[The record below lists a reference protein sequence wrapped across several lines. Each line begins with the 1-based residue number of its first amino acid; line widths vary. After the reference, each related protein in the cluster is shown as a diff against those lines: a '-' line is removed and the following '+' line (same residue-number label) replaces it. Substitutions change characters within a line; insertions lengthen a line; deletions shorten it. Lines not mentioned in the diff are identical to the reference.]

1 MEPVKEIMEPVKQ
14 LSATRSVVRQAALR
28 LPLPLLT
35 AMHYATVRPLR
46 AYIRYAPWAFGK
58 TLLWNR
64 MISHFRWLESSREPT
79 AEARTFFG
87 STILVDPQDMC
98 GRFIYYFGT
107 WEPNLTHWISQRLK
121 DGDVFVDV
129 GANVGYFSL
138 LASTLVGSGHVVA
151 VEPTPRA
158 FDMLQESMRRSRV
171 TNVRAVNAAAWH
183 ERSVLQMFSGANLT
197 MSSLMSDWAARWND
211 YESCDVP
218 ADRLAD
224 ILTPQEMKSARIVK
238 IDVEGAEWHVI
249 EGMVELLESCRED
262 LEIMVEV
269 TPKLLAAE
277 QHTSDELFELF
288 GRYGFRP
295 YILENDYSP
304 LTYCAPSVPRSP
316 RRITSMPA
324 DCEQADIIFSR
335 R

>member
-1 MEPVKEIMEPVKQ
+1 
-14 LSATRSVVRQAALR
+14 
-28 LPLPLLT
+28 
-35 AMHYATVRPLR
+35 MHYAAVRPLR
-46 AYIRYAPWAFGK
+46 TYIRYAPWAFGK
-58 TLLWNR
+58 KLLWNEVVR
-64 MISHFRWLESSREPT
+64 HFRWLESTSKST

-87 STILVDPQDMC
+87 SKILVDPQDMC
-98 GRFIYYFGT
+98 GRFLYYFGM
-107 WEPNLTHWISQRLK
+107 WEPNLTHWISERLE

-138 LASTLVGSGHVVA
+138 LASTLVGSGRVVA

-158 FDMLQESMRRSRV
+158 FDMLEESLRRSRAS
-171 TNVRAVNAAAWH
+171 NVRAVNAAAWH
-183 ERSVLQMFSGANLT
+183 EESVLQMFSGANLT

-218 ADRLAD
+218 AARLSD

-249 EGMVELLESCRED
+249 QGMTELLQECRED
-262 LEIMVEV
+262 LEVMVEV
-269 TPKLLAAE
+269 TPKLLASE
-277 QHTSDELFELF
+277 QHTGEELLELFAHH
-288 GRYGFRP
+288 GFRP

-304 LTYCAPSVPRSP
+304 LAYCAPSVPCSP
-316 RRITSMPA
+316 QRITNLPA